1 MTLTNLQFWNDCVEE
16 GVCDVP
22 HASED
27 ESLQLVVV
35 RLDELLEGCL
45 GEVVG
50 RIKVQRPDLALYNTI
65 QHTQYNTT
73 QYNTIQHNTTQ
84 QNTIQYNTTQS

>member
-35 RLDELLEGCL
+35 RLDELLQGCL

-50 RIKVQRPDLALYNTI
+50 RVKV
-65 QHTQYNTT
+65 
-73 QYNTIQHNTTQ
+73 
-84 QNTIQYNTTQS
+84 